1 MSAAE
6 VLHPTDHEIVVPRGV
21 HWQEYAVCKGHT
33 DLFFARK
40 AERPQARERREA
52 KADRLCATCPVRVP
66 CRTFAR
72 ENHEYGFWG
81 GENEEDRHLLG
92 YTVSAPIGIRAR
104 QAGSRIA

>member
-6 VLHPTDHEIVVPRGV
+6 VLHDAESDFSVPRGV
-21 HWQEYAVCKGHT
+21 HWQEYAMCKGHT
-33 DLFFARK
+33 ELFFARK

-52 KADRLCATCPVRVP
+52 KANRLCAVCPVRVP

-72 ENHEYGFWG
+72 EGHEYGFWG

-92 YTVSAPIGIRAR
+92 YTVSAQIGIRAR
-104 QAGSRIA
+104 QAGSRPA

>member
-6 VLHPTDHEIVVPRGV
+6 VLHDAESDFTVPRGV
-21 HWQEYAVCKGHT
+21 HWQEYAMCKGHT
-33 DLFFARK
+33 ELFFARK

-52 KADRLCATCPVRVP
+52 KANRLCAACPVRVS

-72 ENHEYGFWG
+72 DGHEYGFWG

-104 QAGSRIA
+104 QAGSRPA

>member
-6 VLHPTDHEIVVPRGV
+6 VLHDAESDFSVPRGV
-21 HWQEYAVCKGHT
+21 HWQEYAMCKGHT
-33 DLFFARK
+33 ELFFARK

-52 KADRLCATCPVRVP
+52 KANRLCAACPVRVP

-72 ENHEYGFWG
+72 EGHEYGFWG

-104 QAGSRIA
+104 QAGSRPA

>member
-6 VLHPTDHEIVVPRGV
+6 VLHDAESDFSVPRGV
-21 HWQEYAVCKGHT
+21 HWQEYAMCKGHT
-33 DLFFARK
+33 ELFFARK

-52 KADRLCATCPVRVP
+52 KANRLCAVCPVRVP

-72 ENHEYGFWG
+72 EGHEYGFWG

-104 QAGSRIA
+104 QAGSRPA

>member
-6 VLHPTDHEIVVPRGV
+6 VLDLVESDVVVPRGV
-21 HWQEYAVCKGHT
+21 RWQEYAMCKGRT
-33 DLFFARK
+33 ELFFARK

-52 KADRLCATCPVRVP
+52 KADRLCAMCPVRLP

-81 GENEEDRHLLG
+81 GENEEDRHLIG

-104 QAGSRIA
+104 QAGGRTG